1 MPMQPHWWAVE
12 VASRPGRSRSSLH
25 SSSALTKVCCCQG
38 LNSYYCSPTSCI
50 NPMGKPRSR
59 CFVRV
64 WEQKYKGFISTIKK
78 KKGNGALLRRLM
90 CNISSL
96 ACTKGTLFLL
106 ASPILLHCSSRLET
120 EKMKQA
126 SHSVFILNRASQAL
140 PFPPIFSP
148 FLLFGLSLNKLSP
161 D

>member
-38 LNSYYCSPTSCI
+38 LNSYYCFPTSCI

-78 KKGNGALLRRLM
+78 KRKWCSVTETDVQYQFLGLYKRN
-90 CNISSL
+90 SL
-96 ACTKGTLFLL
+96 SFSIPYITSLQQQIRDWKDETSQPLC
-106 ASPILLHCSSRLET
+106 LHPEQGKPGPSFST
-120 EKMKQA
+120 
-126 SHSVFILNRASQAL
+126 HIF
-140 PFPPIFSP
+140 PFPLVWFISQ
-148 FLLFGLSLNKLSP
+148 
-161 D
+161 